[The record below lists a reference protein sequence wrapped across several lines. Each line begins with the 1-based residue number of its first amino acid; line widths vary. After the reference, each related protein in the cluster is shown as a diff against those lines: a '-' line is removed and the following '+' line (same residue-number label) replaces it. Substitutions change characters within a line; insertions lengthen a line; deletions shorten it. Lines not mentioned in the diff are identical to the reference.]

1 MEASE
6 CIRSRRTIRKYL
18 DKPVPQ
24 IIIDKLIESAKY
36 APSSDDSQSW
46 EFIVITNKKIKEQL
60 AGITPWGKHIKSS
73 PVAIA
78 VLGNTDL
85 CKDDFLNTI
94 NSAASMQNLML
105 EAHNQGLGSSC
116 IGIIDTEFGAEESA
130 RGILKIPDNILV
142 YCIVTLGY
150 PDEKPKLKHLREG
163 IVHYD
168 NYLS

>member
-36 APSSDDSQSW
+36 APSSDNNQSW
-46 EFIVITNKKIKEQL
+46 EFIVITNDKIKEKL
-60 AGITPWGKHIKSS
+60 SEITPYGRHIKDS

-78 VLGNTDL
+78 ILGNTDL
-85 CKDDFLNTI
+85 CKDDFLSTI
-94 NSAASMQNLML
+94 NSSLAMQNLML

-116 IGIIDTEFGAEESA
+116 ISIIDTKFEAEESA
-130 RGILKIPDNILV
+130 RGILKVPDNILV
-142 YCIVTLGY
+142 YCIVTIGY
-150 PDEKPKLKHLREG
+150 PDEKPKLKQLREG

-168 NYLS
+168 FYT